1 MARRTPQ
8 SHALRTDPA
17 APRAQH
23 HHRTR
28 HSRSAAASAA
38 RCAFEPA
45 DARVVRII
53 KPLCDDPLEVVGVHE
68 LEELPDFGNGR

>member
-23 HHRTR
+23 HHQLDIRGRPPLPLHDALLNQLTR
-28 HSRSAAASAA
+28 GLYGSSSRFATIPSRS
-38 RCAFEPA
+38 
-45 DARVVRII
+45 
-53 KPLCDDPLEVVGVHE
+53 
-68 LEELPDFGNGR
+68 